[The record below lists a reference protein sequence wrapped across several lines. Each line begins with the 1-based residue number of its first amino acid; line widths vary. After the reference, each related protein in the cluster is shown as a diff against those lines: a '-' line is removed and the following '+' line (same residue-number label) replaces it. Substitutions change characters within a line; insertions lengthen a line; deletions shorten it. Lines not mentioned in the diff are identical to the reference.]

1 LRPKR
6 IIRSPHS
13 HSRVM
18 CPEHSTA
25 LLGSIN
31 PSTCYPFRSP
41 RGESNADGVEGGST
55 PSANL
60 SVPKGK
66 AGTRPRGLPPSDN
79 PRGVCPGKR
88 AEPQSTTYKKGN
100 KIYRGNLVGIVEV
113 EGFSA
118 F

>member
-1 LRPKR
+1 
-6 IIRSPHS
+6 
-13 HSRVM
+13 
-18 CPEHSTA
+18 
-25 LLGSIN
+25 LLESIN
-31 PSTCYPFRSP
+31 LSTCSPFRSP
-41 RGESNADGVEGGST
+41 RGESNADCAEGGSAQ
-55 PSANL
+55 SANL

-79 PRGVCPGKR
+79 PLGVCPGKR

-100 KIYRGNLVGIVEV
+100 KIYRGNLEEIVEV